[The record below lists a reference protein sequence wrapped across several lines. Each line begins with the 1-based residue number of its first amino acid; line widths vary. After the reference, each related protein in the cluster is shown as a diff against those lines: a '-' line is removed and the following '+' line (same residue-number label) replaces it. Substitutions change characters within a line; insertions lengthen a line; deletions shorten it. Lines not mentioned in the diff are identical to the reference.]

1 MQSTIDPS
9 NKPDK
14 RTDLFSYP
22 KKTLAYASNHRK
34 TTAAVATFMTVAVAL
49 PFAVQAAT
57 NNSSANDNH
66 TNSRQTNTTINAE
79 TKPMPNQ
86 PDNASGQTKSQ
97 SSDGSSATTQVTVN
111 GEIIEV
117 PANGSYSKT
126 TIAPGSETKV
136 NVESSQQSS
145 STGSGGSTSDQ
156 SSSNIKLNVHSE
168 SNSSSSNTG
177 SADE

>member
-1 MQSTIDPS
+1 
-9 NKPDK
+9 
-14 RTDLFSYP
+14 
-22 KKTLAYASNHRK
+22 
-34 TTAAVATFMTVAVAL
+34 
-49 PFAVQAAT
+49 
-57 NNSSANDNH
+57 
-66 TNSRQTNTTINAE
+66 
-79 TKPMPNQ
+79 MPNQ